1 MSTTIQIRLPED
13 LKASLQARADAE
25 CRTLSNLVRQVVEQ
39 SHYEYLVRSKVEAA
53 RHGPRVSQSEV
64 EARLAAKFDRGLGEL
79 V

>member
-39 SHYEYLVRSKVEAA
+39 SHYEYLVRSKIDTA
-53 RHGPRVSQSEV
+53 RQGPRVPQTVV
-64 EARLAAKFDRGLGEL
+64 EARLAAKFERSLGERA
-79 V
+79 